1 MPGSCYSACYSIRP
15 DRAGSSGLQRSEG
28 PLTRTGAGSARLRRR
43 TGSLLQGGGRGFES
57 LSAHRNPGQWHFAT
71 GLGLPP
77 RWNSNLGVE
86 LNGPAGARRRS
97 LTAGAG
103 GRLGVAASQSG
114 GEGQA
119 GKVPGQGSSRPAPD
133 DVVALFEAV
142 EVEDAGLALFLVLA
156 ADTGARRGEQSE
168 LHIVRKRRR
177 GEWAAQP
184 PRRAL
189 PDLGTMGQGPG
200 SRRGRRRR
208 ARCRARIPP
217 GSLGR
222 RSAASPRLQSRDRR

>member
-97 LTAGAG
+97 LSAGAG

-114 GEGQA
+114 STRR
-119 GKVPGQGSSRPAPD
+119 PSR
-133 DVVALFEAV
+133 E
-142 EVEDAGLALFLVLA
+142 
-156 ADTGARRGEQSE
+156 GARAR
-168 LHIVRKRRR
+168 IVPARARRR
-177 GEWAAQP
+177 
-184 PRRAL
+184 RR
-189 PDLGTMGQGPG
+189 PVR
-200 SRRGRRRR
+200 SRRGRGCRAGAVPGARRR
-208 ARCRARIPP
+208 HRSPAGRAVGAAHRPQTSSRRMGGSATEEGPTRP
-217 GSLGR
+217 GHYGAGSWL
-222 RSAASPRLQSRDRR
+222 SSRTTA